1 MDSLLFHLY
10 CRLRG
15 VLIHQNQVY
24 CDKVT
29 ILIVT
34 RFVCSCDVIAMLFS
48 RVVFPNP
55 FLSFLFIELVFSYLQ
70 ISEEKNHMCFDLLA
84 VL

>member
-10 CRLRG
+10 CR
-15 VLIHQNQVY
+15 VLIHLLQVY

-34 RFVCSCDVIAMLFS
+34 RFVCNCDVIAMLFS

-55 FLSFLFIELVFSYLQ
+55 LFVLFIYRT
-70 ISEEKNHMCFDLLA
+70 CFVSFKYQKRIIMF
-84 VL
+84 VLIY

>member
-1 MDSLLFHLY
+1 MDSLLFHFY

-15 VLIHQNQVY
+15 VLIHQHQVY

-34 RFVCSCDVIAMLFS
+34 LFVCNCDVIAMLFS
-48 RVVFPNP
+48 RVVFLNP
-55 FLSFLFIELVFSYLQ
+55 FLSFLFIELVLFPSN
-70 ISEEKNHMCFDLLA
+70 IKREESCLF
-84 VL
+84 